1 MKNHILALALVQWV
15 DRQQAWFYLL
25 GLGLG
30 AVVGLSVPAVA
41 PVAETTIVPLL
52 ALLLYATFLG
62 VPFNHFGAAF
72 KDWKFMS
79 SALVLNFLFVPVVV
93 WILSRFVAHDHVV
106 LVGVLCV
113 LLTPCVDYVI
123 VFAGLAKGDSR
134 SLLAAAPVLM
144 IVQLIL
150 LPVYFWLFLGPGFL
164 ASIELGP
171 FVDAFFWIIV
181 VPLVLAALTQMLAQ
195 RWQWV
200 RVIDTLGSTLMVP
213 LMMATLGVVVAAH
226 IAGVSNQLGELLL
239 TVPVYIA
246 FAGIMVPVGIV
257 LGGAAKLGIP
267 QQRSLVFSGVT
278 RNSLVILPLVL
289 ALPAEYSL
297 APLVVVTQTLIELI
311 IMVVLVNVLPRIIR
325 TRRDLAG

>member
-1 MKNHILALALVQWV
+1 STVVAGMPSAIASGISSAVAGVLIALLARSIWKEKLTPRMVLGLVFIMVGLTLVGVGYRGEDQPMKNHMLALVQWV
-15 DRQQAWFYLL
+15 DREQAWFYLL

-62 VPFNHFGAAF
+62 VPFNCFGAAF

-123 VFAGLAKGDSR
+123 VFACLAKGDSR

-150 LPVYFWLFLGPGFL
+150 LPVYFWLFLGSGFL

-181 VPLVLAALTQMLAQ
+181 VPLVLAALTPMLAQ

-200 RVIDTLGSTLMVP
+200 RVIETLWSTLMVP

-226 IAGVSNQLGELLL
+226 I
-239 TVPVYIA
+239 
-246 FAGIMVPVGIV
+246 
-257 LGGAAKLGIP
+257 
-267 QQRSLVFSGVT
+267 
-278 RNSLVILPLVL
+278 
-289 ALPAEYSL
+289 
-297 APLVVVTQTLIELI
+297 
-311 IMVVLVNVLPRIIR
+311 
-325 TRRDLAG
+325 

>member
-1 MKNHILALALVQWV
+1 MKNHMLALVQWV
-15 DRQQAWFYLL
+15 DREQAWFYLL

-62 VPFNHFGAAF
+62 VPFNRFGAAF
-72 KDWKFMS
+72 KDWEFMS

-123 VFAGLAKGDSR
+123 VFAGLANGDSR

-150 LPVYFWLFLGPGFL
+150 LPVYFWLFLGSGFL

-171 FVDAFFWIIV
+171 FVDAFLWIIV
-181 VPLVLAALTQMLAQ
+181 VPLGLAALTQMLAQ

-200 RVIDTLGSTLMVP
+200 RVIETLGSTLMVP
-213 LMMATLGVVVAAH
+213 LMTATLGIVVAAH
-226 IAGVSNQLGELLL
+226 IASVSNQLGDLML

-257 LGGAAKLGIP
+257 LGGAANLGIP